1 MADGGCGKHTF
12 YGFLRLGRVVMLQ
25 RMSWSA
31 PFFLLLGTTG
41 LLLNELIF
49 DWGRLATIFFATLNV
64 LGLAQFVVIYQRM
77 QKSER
82 TDDS

>member
-1 MADGGCGKHTF
+1 MADGGCGELAF

-41 LLLNELIF
+41 LLLNELVF
-49 DWGRLATIFFATLNV
+49 DWGRLATIFFATLNII
-64 LGLAQFVVIYQRM
+64 GLAQFVIVNKQL

-82 TDDS
+82 TDDA

>member
-1 MADGGCGKHTF
+1 MAHGGCGEPAF
-12 YGFLRLGRVVMLQ
+12 YGFLRLGRVGMLQ
-25 RMSWSA
+25 RMSGSA

-41 LLLNELIF
+41 LLLNELF
-49 DWGRLATIFFATLNV
+49 FEWGRLATIFFATLNV
-64 LGLAQFVVIYQRM
+64 LGLAQFVVIYKRM